1 MAVRGVGDGRW
12 EERITEG
19 KEEEEEAKENEE
31 GGGREGKKKGRDDH
45 VIVKNLG
52 L

>member
-1 MAVRGVGDGRW
+1 MGVGDGRW

-31 GGGREGKKKGRDDH
+31 GGGREWKKKGRDDH

-52 L
+52 